1 MLKYL
6 PGDLNLL
13 HFKVQ
18 DKAIK
23 YQDLLNQLIRK
34 TNALYYAKNPHAKI
48 GKTRYI

>member
-23 YQDLLNQLIRK
+23 YQDLLNQLIQEKLTHCIMPK
-34 TNALYYAKNPHAKI
+34 THMPK
-48 GKTRYI
+48 